1 MTNSD
6 LLKIAVQAKEKAYVP
21 YSGFRVGAV
30 VLMENEKVYEG
41 QNIENASYGAT
52 NCAER
57 TAIFKAVSSGERK
70 IKAIAIASD
79 SKDIIY
85 PCGICR
91 QVIAEFGDANT
102 IIICSSSSGEFRE
115 YKLDEIL
122 PFAFNKE
129 AMDKVYQ
136 MKYSIN

>member
-6 LLKIAVQAKEKAYVP
+6 LLKIAIEAKEKAYAP
-21 YSGFRVGAV
+21 YSGFRVGAA
-30 VLMENEKVYEG
+30 LLTENEKVYDG

-57 TAIFKAVSSGERK
+57 TAIFKAVSGGERK

-91 QVIAEFGDANT
+91 QVIAEFGDSNT
-102 IIICSSSSGEFRE
+102 IIICSSLSGEVRE
-115 YKLDEIL
+115 YRLDEIL
-122 PFAFNKE
+122 PFAFSKE
-129 AMDKVYQ
+129 VMDK
-136 MKYSIN
+136 